1 MTINHKDI
9 LDLMEWRSLNQ
20 CTTTGNASMASAVGV
35 TIAEDYRNRDYAS
48 PLFYMQSSSGQMGA
62 YHTKNDAWY
71 LINTSMGMGGSFGG
85 GATATFCPSLSPTG
99 TIAASATTSSF
110 TLTTALPAS
119 VRDNQLSNRGDGK
132 GFIVRVI
139 GSGAGSSGKT
149 EERRVIGN
157 TSGTTPTI
165 YLDKPLSFTPV
176 SGDRYEFLSGSVV
189 FLNTGALAAN
199 QFRKY
204 DLLTNS
210 FSSLST
216 TNLIATVTTL
226 HNQLISMDEQ
236 YVPSDRNIGEGYV
249 VGTATYDTAGDWVK
263 KCLTATAISAT
274 SITGQTS
281 DGDVLVKNNYF
292 RNFQIRIVE
301 DTAIPTAVGQR
312 RLITANTGNVYT
324 VATWTVTPS
333 ATCKFVIENC
343 TDNLIGFM
351 GGATVTYN
359 YKITNYCGGTANTW
373 DAGTTWGARSASMG
387 LGGITWAQFG
397 VPYDPNGV
405 IKPCQIYSIRS
416 TTVYDL
422 FDITGAAT
430 GTWTNTL
437 SPLNLTTSGY
447 NVWTMGSD
455 YISFSYNPHTQSGK
469 YAYYFSAFNSAT
481 SATSQRPCFR
491 MDLQSGMIEAIAG
504 PKQTSGTSGTNYA
517 NVAFTTL
524 YQEGN
529 DKIAFY
535 QTPRVGSINLDYL
548 QLMLTR

>member
-9 LDLMEWRSLNQ
+9 LDLMEWRSLSQMIGTSNL
-20 CTTTGNASMASAVGV
+20 TFANANGIV
-35 TIAEDYRNRDYAS
+35 IADDYRNRDYAS
-48 PLFYMQSSSGQMGA
+48 PLFYMQGFTNQLSA
-62 YHTKNDAWY
+62 YHTKNDAWFHT
-71 LINTSMGMGGSFGG
+71 NATMGMGGTFSS

-99 TIAASATTSSF
+99 TIAAGATTSSF
-110 TLTTALPAS
+110 TLTTALAAS
-119 VRDNQLSNRGDGK
+119 VNANQLSNRGDGK

-139 GSGAGSSGKT
+139 GNNTGSSGKI
-149 EERRVIGN
+149 EERRVISN

-189 FLNTGALAAN
+189 FLNNGVLAAN
-199 QFRKY
+199 QFRRY

-216 TNLIATVTTL
+216 TNLVANVQAT

-236 YVPSDRNIGEGYV
+236 YVPSDRNVGEGYV
-249 VGTATYDTAGDWVK
+249 VGAATYDTAGDWVK
-263 KCLTATAISAT
+263 KCLTATATSAT

-281 DGDVLVKNNYF
+281 GGDVLVKNNYF

-301 DTAIPTAVGQR
+301 DTSAPTAVGQR

-343 TDNLIGFM
+343 TDNLIGFI
-351 GGATVTYN
+351 GGSITIYN

-373 DAGTTWGARSASMG
+373 DAGTTWGARSLAMG
-387 LGGITWAQFG
+387 SGGITWAQFG

-405 IKPCQIYSIRS
+405 IKPCQIYSIRT

-422 FDITGAAT
+422 FDVTGAAT
-430 GTWTNTL
+430 GTWTSNL
-437 SPLNLTTSGY
+437 SPLNLSTGY
-447 NVWTMGSD
+447 NVWTMAND
-455 YISFSYNPHTQSGK
+455 YSYFAYNPHTQSGK
-469 YAYYFSAFNSAT
+469 YVYYFSAGT
-481 SATSQRPCFR
+481 STSLTSQRPCFR
-491 MDLQSGMIEAIAG
+491 MDLQSGVIEAIAG
-504 PKQTSGTSGTNYA
+504 PKQASGSTQAFYGNF
-517 NVAFTTL
+517 AFTTV
-524 YQEGN
+524 YQDGN

-535 QTPRVGSINLDYL
+535 NTPKPTGGNIDFL

>member
-9 LDLMEWRSLNQ
+9 LDLMEWRSLSQ
-20 CTTTGNASMASAVGV
+20 MVTTTGGTLANANGIV
-35 TIAEDYRNRDYAS
+35 IADDYRNRDYAH
-48 PLFYMQSSSGQMGA
+48 PLFYMQYTTNQLGA
-62 YHTKNDAWY
+62 YHIKNDAWFAT
-71 LINTSMGMGGSFGG
+71 NTNIGLAGSFVSGS
-85 GATATFCPSLSPTG
+85 TATFCPSLSPTG
-99 TIAASATTSSF
+99 TIATGATTSSF

-119 VRDNQLSNRGDGK
+119 VTANQLTNRGDGK

-139 GSGAGSSGKT
+139 GNGAGSSGKI
-149 EERRVIGN
+149 EERRVIAN

-189 FLNTGALAAN
+189 FLSTGALVAN
-199 QFRKY
+199 QFRRY
-204 DLLTNS
+204 DILTNS
-210 FSSLST
+210 FSALST
-216 TNLIATVTTL
+216 TNLIATVAAT

-236 YVPSDRNIGEGYV
+236 YVPSDRNVGEGYV

-263 KCLTATAISAT
+263 KCLTATATSAT

-281 DGDVLVKNNYF
+281 GGDVLVKNNYF

-351 GGATVTYN
+351 GGSTVTYN

-373 DAGTTWGARSASMG
+373 DAGTTWGARAAAMG
-387 LGGITWAQFG
+387 TGGITWAQFG
-397 VPYDPNGV
+397 VPYDSNGI

-416 TTVYDL
+416 TTQYDL

-437 SPLNLTTSGY
+437 TPITLSTGY
-447 NVWTMGSD
+447 NVWTMNND
-455 YISFSYNPHTQSGK
+455 YGYFAYNPHTQSGK
-469 YAYYFSAFNSAT
+469 YAYYFSLTGNASV
-481 SATSQRPCFR
+481 SSQRPCMR

-504 PKQTSGTSGTNYA
+504 PKQVSGSTGAFYGNF
-517 NVAFTTL
+517 AFTTV

-535 QTPRVGSINLDYL
+535 NTPKPVGGNIDYL

>member
-1 MTINHKDI
+1 
-9 LDLMEWRSLNQ
+9 
-20 CTTTGNASMASAVGV
+20 
-35 TIAEDYRNRDYAS
+35 
-48 PLFYMQSSSGQMGA
+48 MGA
-62 YHTKNDAWY
+62 YHTKNDAWTPFN
-71 LINTSMGMGGSFGG
+71 IVMGNGGTFGA

-119 VRDNQLSNRGDGK
+119 ITANQLSNRGDGK

-139 GSGAGSSGKT
+139 GNGAGSSGKT
-149 EERRVIGN
+149 EERRVIAN

-189 FLNTGALAAN
+189 FLNTGVLAAN
-199 QFRKY
+199 QFRRY
-204 DLLTNS
+204 DLLTGS

-216 TNLIATVTTL
+216 TNLVANVQTT

-236 YVPSDRNIGEGYV
+236 YVPSDRNVGEGYV
-249 VGTATYDTAGDWVK
+249 VGAATYDTAGDWVK
-263 KCLTATAISAT
+263 KCLTATATSAT

-351 GGATVTYN
+351 GGSTITYN

-373 DAGTTWGARSASMG
+373 DAGTTWSARSVNMG
-387 LGGITWAQFG
+387 QGGITWAQFG

-405 IKPCQIYSIRS
+405 IKPCQIYSIRN
-416 TTVYDL
+416 TANYDL

-430 GTWTNTL
+430 GTWANTL
-437 SPLNLTTSGY
+437 SLIGLGNAQYSVFTLS
-447 NVWTMGSD
+447 SD
-455 YISFSYNPHTQSGK
+455 YFTFAYNPHTQNGR
-469 YAYYFSAFNSAT
+469 YIYFIPLYGSSST
-481 SATSQRPCFR
+481 TTQRPCIRIDFT
-491 MDLQSGMIEAIAG
+491 SGMVESIAG
-504 PKQTSGTSGTNYA
+504 AKQTSGATNVNYG
-517 NVAFTTL
+517 NYAFTTI

-529 DKIAFY
+529 DKIAFWN
-535 QTPRVGSINLDYL
+535 TPKPTGGNIDYL

>member
-9 LDLMEWRSLNQ
+9 LDLMEWRSLSQ
-20 CTTTGNASMASAVGV
+20 MITTTNLTFANANGIV
-35 TIAEDYRNRDYAS
+35 IAEDYRNRDYAN
-48 PLFYMQSSSGQMGA
+48 PLFYMQSTTNQLGA
-62 YHTKNDAWY
+62 YHTKNDAWFY
-71 LINTSMGMGGSFGG
+71 TNTAMGMGGTFGT
-85 GATATFCPSLSPTG
+85 GATSTFCPSLSPTG

-110 TLTTALPAS
+110 TLTTALTAS
-119 VRDNQLSNRGDGK
+119 VRDNQLANRGDGK

-139 GSGAGSSGKT
+139 GNGAGSSGKI
-149 EERRVIGN
+149 EERRVIAN

-189 FLNTGALAAN
+189 FLNTGVLAAN
-199 QFRKY
+199 QFRRY
-204 DLLTNS
+204 DILTNS

-216 TNLIATVTTL
+216 TNLVANVQAS

-236 YVPSDRNIGEGYV
+236 YVPANRNVGEGYV
-249 VGTATYDTAGDWVK
+249 VGAATYDTAGDWVK

-343 TDNLIGFM
+343 TDNLIGFI
-351 GGATVTYN
+351 GGSTTIYN
-359 YKITNYCGGTANTW
+359 YKVTNYCGGTANTW
-373 DAGTTWGARSASMG
+373 DAGTTWGARSLAMG
-387 LGGITWAQFG
+387 QGGITWAQFG

-405 IKPCQIYSIRS
+405 IKPCQIYSIR
-416 TTVYDL
+416 TTTNYDL

-430 GTWTNTL
+430 GTWTGSL
-437 SPLNLTTSGY
+437 APLNLVAIGY
-447 NVWTMGSD
+447 NAWTMAND
-455 YISFSYNPHTQSGK
+455 YSYFAYNPHTQNGK
-469 YAYYFSAFNSAT
+469 YAYYFSLANST
-481 SATSQRPCFR
+481 STTSQRPCFR

-504 PKQTSGTSGTNYA
+504 PKQASGSTQSFYGNF
-517 NVAFTTL
+517 AFTTV

-535 QTPRVGSINLDYL
+535 NTPKPMGGNIDFL

>member
-9 LDLMEWRSLNQ
+9 LDLMEWRSLSQAMNLNSQ
-20 CTTTGNASMASAVGV
+20 SIIPSPGAAISQ
-35 TIAEDYRNRDYAS
+35 DYRNRDYAS
-48 PLFYMQSSSGQMGA
+48 PLYFFQAQAGSLGFYN
-62 YHTKNDAWY
+62 TKSDAWA
-71 LINTSMGMGGSFGG
+71 LSTISMGMGGSFGA
-85 GATATFCPSLSPTG
+85 GATSTFCPSLSPTG
-99 TIAASATTSSF
+99 TISAGATTSSF
-110 TLTTALPAS
+110 TLTTALAAS
-119 VRDNQLSNRGDGK
+119 VNANQLTNRGDGK

-139 GSGAGSSGKT
+139 GNGAGSSGKI

-165 YLDKPLSFTPV
+165 YLDKPLSFTPT

-189 FLNTGALAAN
+189 FLNIGALVAN
-199 QFRKY
+199 QFRRY
-204 DLLTNS
+204 DILTNS
-210 FSSLST
+210 FSQLST
-216 TNLIATVTTL
+216 TNLVANVQAT

-236 YVPSDRNIGEGYV
+236 YVPADRNVGEGYV
-249 VGTATYDTAGDWVK
+249 VGAATYDTAGDWVK
-263 KCLTATAISAT
+263 KCLTATATSAT
-274 SITGQTS
+274 SITGQVS
-281 DGDVLVKNNYF
+281 GGDVLVKNNYF

-301 DTAIPTAVGQR
+301 DTSAPTAVGQR

-373 DAGTTWGARSASMG
+373 DAGTTWGARAAAMG
-387 LGGITWAQFG
+387 AGGITWAQFG

-416 TTVYDL
+416 TTQYDL

-430 GTWTNTL
+430 GTWTSNL
-437 SPLNLTTSGY
+437 SPLNLAGTS
-447 NVWTMGSD
+447 NFNSWTMAND
-455 YISFSYNPHTQSGK
+455 YSYFAYNPHTQNGK
-469 YAYYFSAFNSAT
+469 YAYYFAAGSSGT
-481 SATSQRPCFR
+481 TTTQRPCFR

-504 PKQTSGTSGTNYA
+504 PKQVSLNTQAPYGQF
-517 NVAFTTL
+517 AFTTV
-524 YQEGN
+524 YQEVN

-535 QTPRVGSINLDYL
+535 NSPRPLGTNLDFL

>member
-9 LDLMEWRSLNQ
+9 LDLMEWRSLSQQISLNNQ
-20 CTTTGNASMASAVGV
+20 AFANSLGSC
-35 TIAEDYRNRDYAS
+35 IAEDYRNRDYAS
-48 PLFYMQSSSGQMGA
+48 PLFYGQVSSGQMGY
-62 YHTKNDAWY
+62 YHTKNDAAI
-71 LINTSMGMGGSFGG
+71 LTTISMGMGGTFSQ
-85 GATATFCPSLSPTG
+85 GATVTFCPSLSPNG
-99 TIAASATTSSF
+99 TIATGATTSSF

-119 VRDNQLSNRGDGK
+119 VTANQLTNRGDGK

-139 GSGAGSSGKT
+139 GYSSGKI

-176 SGDRYEFLSGSVV
+176 SGDRYEFLSGSFV
-189 FLNTGALAAN
+189 FLNTGILAAN
-199 QFRKY
+199 QFRRY

-216 TNLIATVTTL
+216 TNLIATVTTS

-236 YVPSDRNIGEGYV
+236 YVPSDRNVGEGYV

-263 KCLTATAISAT
+263 KCLTSTATSAT

-281 DGDVLVKNNYF
+281 GGDVLVKNNYF

-301 DTAIPTAVGQR
+301 DTFNPTAVGQR

-324 VATWTVTPS
+324 VATWTVTP
-333 ATCKFVIENC
+333 TVGCKFVIENC

-373 DAGTTWGARSASMG
+373 DAGTTWGARATAMG
-387 LGGITWAQFG
+387 QGGITWAQFG
-397 VPYDPNGV
+397 TPYDPNGV
-405 IKPCQIYSIRS
+405 IKPCQIYSIR
-416 TTVYDL
+416 TTANYDL

-430 GTWTNTL
+430 GTWTNSL
-437 SPLNLTTSGY
+437 APLNLANQAYGA
-447 NVWTMGSD
+447 WTMGSD
-455 YISFSYNPHTQSGK
+455 YNTFAYNPHTQNGK
-469 YAYYFSAFNSAT
+469 YAYFFQST
-481 SATSQRPCFR
+481 SSTSLTTQRPCMR
-491 MDLQSGMIEAIAG
+491 VDLQSGMIEAIAG
-504 PKQTSGTSGTNYA
+504 PKQVSGNNSVNYGKY
-517 NVAFTTL
+517 AFTTV

-535 QTPRVGSINLDYL
+535 NTPRPLSSNVDYI

>member
-1 MTINHKDI
+1 
-9 LDLMEWRSLNQ
+9 MEWRSLSQ
-20 CTTTGNASMASAVGV
+20 MV
-35 TIAEDYRNRDYAS
+35 TIGNQTFANTVGTVIANDYRNRDYAH
-48 PLFYMQSSSGQMGA
+48 PIFYMQNSSNQLGA

-71 LINTSMGMGGSFGG
+71 NINTAMGMGGSFGA
-85 GATATFCPSLSPTG
+85 GATSTFCPSLSPTG
-99 TIAASATTSSF
+99 TIAAGASTSSF
-110 TLTTALPAS
+110 TLTTALAAS
-119 VRDNQLSNRGDGK
+119 VRDNQMVNRGDGK

-139 GSGAGSSGKT
+139 GNAAGSSGKI

-189 FLNTGALAAN
+189 FLNTGVLAAN
-199 QFRKY
+199 QFRRY
-204 DLLTNS
+204 DILTNS

-216 TNLIATVTTL
+216 TNLVANVQAT

-263 KCLTATAISAT
+263 KCLTATATSAT
-274 SITGQTS
+274 SITGQTTG
-281 DGDVLVKNNYF
+281 GDVLVKNNYF

-343 TDNLIGFM
+343 TDNLIGFI
-351 GGATVTYN
+351 GGSITIYN

-373 DAGTTWGARSASMG
+373 DAGTTWGARSLAMG
-387 LGGITWAQFG
+387 QGGITWAQFG

-405 IKPCQIYSIRS
+405 IKPCQIYSIRT

-422 FDITGAAT
+422 FDITAAAT
-430 GTWTNTL
+430 GTWTGSL
-437 SPLNLTTSGY
+437 APLNLGNIGY
-447 NVWTMGSD
+447 NVWTMAND
-455 YISFSYNPHTQSGK
+455 YSYFAYNPHTQSGK
-469 YAYYFSAFNSAT
+469 YAYYFSLTNST
-481 SATSQRPCFR
+481 STTSQRPCFR

-504 PKQTSGTSGTNYA
+504 AKQASGTTQAFYGNF
-517 NVAFTTL
+517 AFTTV
-524 YQEGN
+524 YQDGN

-535 QTPRVGSINLDYL
+535 NTPKPMGGNIDFL

>member
-9 LDLMEWRSLNQ
+9 LDLMEWRSLSQ
-20 CTTTGNASMASAVGV
+20 MV
-35 TIAEDYRNRDYAS
+35 TISNQSITNANGSVIAQDYRNRDYAN
-48 PLFYMQSSSGQMGA
+48 PLFYFQQTSNVLGFYNIKS
-62 YHTKNDAWY
+62 DAWA
-71 LINTSMGMGGSFGG
+71 ISNTAMGMANLFGA

-99 TIAASATTSSF
+99 TIAAGASTSSF
-110 TLTTALPAS
+110 ALTTALPAS
-119 VRDNQLSNRGDGK
+119 VNANQLTNRGDGK

-139 GSGAGSSGKT
+139 GYGAGKI
-149 EERRVIGN
+149 EERRVIAN

-165 YLDKPLSFTPV
+165 CLDKPLSFTPA

-189 FLNTGALAAN
+189 FLNTGVLAAN
-199 QFRKY
+199 QFRRY
-204 DLLTNS
+204 DILTNS
-210 FSSLST
+210 FSALST
-216 TNLIATVTTL
+216 TNLIATVAAT

-236 YVPSDRNIGEGYV
+236 YVPADRNVGEGYV
-249 VGTATYDTAGDWVK
+249 VGTATYDTAGDFVK
-263 KCLTATAISAT
+263 KCLTATATTAT
-274 SITGQTS
+274 SITGQAS
-281 DGDVLVKNNYF
+281 GGDVLVKNNYF

-373 DAGTTWGARSASMG
+373 DAGTTWGARTTAMG
-387 LGGITWAQFG
+387 QGGITWAQFG

-405 IKPCQIYSIRS
+405 IKPCQIYSIRTS
-416 TTVYDL
+416 TNYDL

-437 SPLNLTTSGY
+437 TPINLGNSGF
-447 NVWTMGSD
+447 NMWGMAID
-455 YISFSYNPHTQSGK
+455 YGFWAYNPHTQNGK
-469 YAYYFSAFNSAT
+469 YAYYFTQGNST
-481 SATSQRPCFR
+481 STTSQRPCFR
-491 MDLQSGMIEAIAG
+491 MDLQSGVIEAIAG
-504 PKQTSGTSGTNYA
+504 PKQATASTAVNYG
-517 NVAFTTL
+517 NFSFTTV

-535 QTPRVGSINLDYL
+535 NTPKPVGGNIDFL

>member
-9 LDLMEWRSLNQ
+9 LDLMEWRSLSQ
-20 CTTTGNASMASAVGV
+20 MV
-35 TIAEDYRNRDYAS
+35 TIGNQTFANTVGTVIANDYRNRDYAH
-48 PLFYMQSSSGQMGA
+48 PIFYMQNSSNQLGA

-71 LINTSMGMGGSFGG
+71 NINTAMGMGGSFGA
-85 GATATFCPSLSPTG
+85 GATSTFCPSLSPTG
-99 TIAASATTSSF
+99 TIAAGASTSSF
-110 TLTTALPAS
+110 TLTTALAAS
-119 VRDNQLSNRGDGK
+119 VRDNQMVNRGDGK

-139 GSGAGSSGKT
+139 GNAAGSSGKI

-189 FLNTGALAAN
+189 FLNTGVLAAN
-199 QFRKY
+199 QFRRY
-204 DLLTNS
+204 DILTNS

-216 TNLIATVTTL
+216 TNLVANVQAT

-263 KCLTATAISAT
+263 KCLTATATSAT
-274 SITGQTS
+274 SITGQTTG
-281 DGDVLVKNNYF
+281 GDVLVKNNYF

-343 TDNLIGFM
+343 TDNLIGFI
-351 GGATVTYN
+351 GGSITIYN

-373 DAGTTWGARSASMG
+373 DAGTTWGARSLAMG
-387 LGGITWAQFG
+387 QGGITWAQFG

-405 IKPCQIYSIRS
+405 IKPCQIYSIRT

-422 FDITGAAT
+422 FDITAAAT
-430 GTWTNTL
+430 GTWTGSL
-437 SPLNLTTSGY
+437 APLNLGNIGY
-447 NVWTMGSD
+447 NVWTMAND
-455 YISFSYNPHTQSGK
+455 YSYFAYNPHTQSGK
-469 YAYYFSAFNSAT
+469 YAYYFSLTNST
-481 SATSQRPCFR
+481 STTSQRPCFR

-504 PKQTSGTSGTNYA
+504 AKQASGTTQAFYGNF
-517 NVAFTTL
+517 AFTTV
-524 YQEGN
+524 YQDGN

-535 QTPRVGSINLDYL
+535 NTPKPMGGNIDFL

>member
-9 LDLMEWRSLNQ
+9 LDLMEWRSLSQ
-20 CTTTGNASMASAVGV
+20 MVTTTNGTFANANG
-35 TIAEDYRNRDYAS
+35 IAIADDYRNRDYAS
-48 PLFYMQSSSGQMGA
+48 PLFYLQYTTSQLGA
-62 YHTKNDAWY
+62 YHTKNDAWFAT
-71 LINTSMGMGGSFGG
+71 NTAMGITGSFVS

-99 TIAASATTSSF
+99 TIAAGATTSSF

-119 VRDNQLSNRGDGK
+119 VNANQLTNRGDGK

-139 GSGAGSSGKT
+139 GNGAGSSGKI

-189 FLNTGALAAN
+189 FLNTGVLAAN
-199 QFRKY
+199 QFRRY
-204 DLLTNS
+204 DILTNS
-210 FSSLST
+210 FSALST
-216 TNLIATVTTL
+216 TNLIATVAAS

-236 YVPSDRNIGEGYV
+236 YVPADRNVGEGYV
-249 VGTATYDTAGDWVK
+249 VGAATYDTAGDLVK
-263 KCLTATAISAT
+263 KCLTATATSAT

-281 DGDVLVKNNYF
+281 GGDVLVKNNYF

-351 GGATVTYN
+351 GGATTIYN

-373 DAGTTWGARSASMG
+373 DAGTTWGARAAAMG
-387 LGGITWAQFG
+387 AGGITWAQFG

-416 TTVYDL
+416 TTQYDL

-437 SPLNLTTSGY
+437 TPTTLSTGY
-447 NVWTMGSD
+447 NVWTMNND
-455 YISFSYNPHTQSGK
+455 YASFAYNPHTQNGK
-469 YAYYFSAFNSAT
+469 YAYYFSLASNS
-481 SATSQRPCFR
+481 SIGSQRPCFR

-504 PKQTSGTSGTNYA
+504 PKQVSGSTGASYGNF
-517 NVAFTTL
+517 AFTTV

-535 QTPRVGSINLDYL
+535 NTPKPVGGNIDFL

>member
-9 LDLMEWRSLNQ
+9 LDLMEWRSLSQMITSNNQ
-20 CTTTGNASMASAVGV
+20 TFANANGIV
-35 TIAEDYRNRDYAS
+35 IAEDYRNRDYAN
-48 PLFYMQSSSGQMGA
+48 PLFYMQSTTNQLGA
-62 YHTKNDAWY
+62 YHTKNDAWFY
-71 LINTSMGMGGSFGG
+71 TNTAMGMGGTFSS
-85 GATATFCPSLSPTG
+85 GATATFCPSLSPVG

-110 TLTTALPAS
+110 TLTTALTAS
-119 VRDNQLSNRGDGK
+119 VRDNQLANRGDGK

-139 GSGAGSSGKT
+139 GNGAGSSGKI
-149 EERRVIGN
+149 EERRVIAN

-189 FLNTGALAAN
+189 FLNTGVLAAN
-199 QFRKY
+199 QFRRY
-204 DLLTNS
+204 DILTNS

-216 TNLIATVTTL
+216 TNLVANVQAS

-236 YVPSDRNIGEGYV
+236 YVPANRNVGEGYV
-249 VGTATYDTAGDWVK
+249 VGAATYDTAGDWVK

-343 TDNLIGFM
+343 TDNLIGFI
-351 GGATVTYN
+351 GGSTTIYN
-359 YKITNYCGGTANTW
+359 YKVTNYCGGTANTW
-373 DAGTTWGARSASMG
+373 DAGTTWGARSLAMG
-387 LGGITWAQFG
+387 SGGITWAQFG

-405 IKPCQIYSIRS
+405 IKPCQIYSIR
-416 TTVYDL
+416 TTTNYDV

-430 GTWTNTL
+430 GTWTGSL
-437 SPLNLTTSGY
+437 APLNLGNIGY
-447 NVWTMGSD
+447 NAWTMAND
-455 YISFSYNPHTQSGK
+455 YSYFAYNPHTQSGK
-469 YAYYFSAFNSAT
+469 YAYYFGASNST
-481 SATSQRPCFR
+481 SNTSQRPCFR

-504 PKQTSGTSGTNYA
+504 PKQASGSTQSFYGNF
-517 NVAFTTL
+517 AFTTV

-535 QTPRVGSINLDYL
+535 NTPKPMGGNIDFL

>member
-9 LDLMEWRSLNQ
+9 LDLMEWRSLSQ
-20 CTTTGNASMASAVGV
+20 MITTSNATFANANGIV
-35 TIAEDYRNRDYAS
+35 IADDYRNRDYAH
-48 PLFYMQSSSGQMGA
+48 PLFYMQGFTNQLSA
-62 YHTKNDAWY
+62 YHIKNDAWFH
-71 LINTSMGMGGSFGG
+71 INSAMGMGGTFSS

-110 TLTTALPAS
+110 ALTTALPAS
-119 VRDNQLSNRGDGK
+119 VNANQLANRGDGK

-139 GSGAGSSGKT
+139 GNATGSSGKI
-149 EERRVIGN
+149 EERRVIAN

-189 FLNTGALAAN
+189 FLNNGALAAN
-199 QFRKY
+199 QFRRY

-216 TNLIATVTTL
+216 TNLIATVAAT

-236 YVPSDRNIGEGYV
+236 YVPSDRNVGEGYV
-249 VGTATYDTAGDWVK
+249 VGTATYDTAGDFVK

-281 DGDVLVKNNYF
+281 GGDVLVKNNYF

-373 DAGTTWGARSASMG
+373 DAGTTWGARTSAMG
-387 LGGITWAQFG
+387 SGGITWAQFG
-397 VPYDPNGV
+397 TPYDSNGV

-416 TTVYDL
+416 TTNYDL

-437 SPLNLTTSGY
+437 APLNLSTGY
-447 NVWTMGSD
+447 NVWTMNND
-455 YISFSYNPHTQSGK
+455 YGYFAYNPHTQSGK
-469 YAYYFSAFNSAT
+469 YAYYFSLANST
-481 SATSQRPCFR
+481 STTSQRPCFR
-491 MDLQSGMIEAIAG
+491 IDLQSGMIEAIGG
-504 PKQTSGTSGTNYA
+504 PKQGSGSTSAFYGNF
-517 NVAFTTL
+517 AFTTV
-524 YQEGN
+524 YQDGN

-535 QTPRVGSINLDYL
+535 NTPKPMGGNIDFL

>member
-1 MTINHKDI
+1 MYV
-9 LDLMEWRSLNQ
+9 SLS
-20 CTTTGNASMASAVGV
+20 TMLVASLIV
-35 TIAEDYRNRDYAS
+35 IADDYRNRDYSS
-48 PLFYMQSSSGQMGA
+48 PLFYMQSTTNQLSA
-62 YHTKNDAWY
+62 YHTKNDAFFGT
-71 LINTSMGMGGSFGG
+71 NANMSMGGTFTS

-99 TIAASATTSSF
+99 TIAAGATTSSF

-119 VRDNQLSNRGDGK
+119 VNANQLTNRGDGK

-139 GSGAGSSGKT
+139 GNGAGSSGKI
-149 EERRVIGN
+149 EERRVISN

-189 FLNTGALAAN
+189 FLNVGVLAAN
-199 QFRKY
+199 QFRRY

-216 TNLIATVTTL
+216 TNLVANVQST

-236 YVPSDRNIGEGYV
+236 YVPADRNIGEGYV
-249 VGTATYDTAGDWVK
+249 VGAATYDTAGDWVK
-263 KCLTATAISAT
+263 KCLTATATSAT
-274 SITGQTS
+274 SITGQTNG
-281 DGDVLVKNNYF
+281 GDVLVKNNYF

-301 DTAIPTAVGQR
+301 DTLTPTAVGQR
-312 RLITANTGNVYT
+312 RLITTNTGNVYT

-351 GGATVTYN
+351 GGSTIIYN

-373 DAGTTWGARSASMG
+373 DAGTTWGARSLNMAA
-387 LGGITWAQFG
+387 GGITWAQFG
-397 VPYDPNGV
+397 IPYDPNGV
-405 IKPCQIYSIRS
+405 IKPCQIYSIR
-416 TTVYDL
+416 TTTNYDL

-430 GTWTNTL
+430 GTWTSNLAPINL
-437 SPLNLTTSGY
+437 STGY
-447 NVWTMGSD
+447 NVWTMAND
-455 YISFSYNPHTQSGK
+455 YSYFAYNPHTQSGK
-469 YAYYFSAFNSAT
+469 YVYYFSAGNST
-481 SATSQRPCFR
+481 STTSQRPCFR
-491 MDLQSGMIEAIAG
+491 MDLQSGIIEAIAG
-504 PKQTSGTSGTNYA
+504 PKQASGSTQAFYGNF
-517 NVAFTTL
+517 AFTTV

-535 QTPRVGSINLDYL
+535 NTPKVMGGNIDFL

>member
-9 LDLMEWRSLNQ
+9 LDLMEWRSLSQ
-20 CTTTGNASMASAVGV
+20 MITTSNATFANANGV
-35 TIAEDYRNRDYAS
+35 VIADDYRNRDYAS
-48 PLFYMQSSSGQMGA
+48 PLLYMQSTTNQLGA
-62 YHTKNDAWY
+62 YHTKNDAWFAT
-71 LINTSMGMGGSFGG
+71 NTAMGMGGTFSS

-110 TLTTALPAS
+110 TLTTALTAS
-119 VRDNQLSNRGDGK
+119 VRDNQLANRGDGK

-139 GSGAGSSGKT
+139 GNGSGSSGKI

-165 YLDKPLSFTPV
+165 YLDKPLSFTPA

-189 FLNTGALAAN
+189 FLNNGVLAAN
-199 QFRKY
+199 QFRRY

-216 TNLIATVTTL
+216 TNLVANVQAT

-236 YVPSDRNIGEGYV
+236 YVPSDRNVGEGYV
-249 VGTATYDTAGDWVK
+249 VGAATYDTAGDWVK
-263 KCLTATAISAT
+263 KCLTATATSAT
-274 SITGQTS
+274 SITGQVS
-281 DGDVLVKNNYF
+281 GGDVLVKNNYF

-301 DTAIPTAVGQR
+301 DTLAPTAVGQR

-343 TDNLIGFM
+343 TDNLIGFI
-351 GGATVTYN
+351 GGSTIIYN

-373 DAGTTWGARSASMG
+373 DAGTTWGARSLAMG
-387 LGGITWAQFG
+387 SGGITWAQFG

-405 IKPCQIYSIRS
+405 IKPCQIYSIRT

-430 GTWTNTL
+430 GTWTSNL
-437 SPLNLTTSGY
+437 SPLNLSTGY
-447 NVWTMGSD
+447 NAWTMNND
-455 YISFSYNPHTQSGK
+455 YGYFAYNPHTQSGK
-469 YAYYFSAFNSAT
+469 YAYYFSLTNST
-481 SATSQRPCFR
+481 STTSQRPCFR

-504 PKQTSGTSGTNYA
+504 AKQASGNTQAFYGNF
-517 NVAFTTL
+517 AFTTL
-524 YQEGN
+524 YQDGN

-535 QTPRVGSINLDYL
+535 NTPKPMGGNIDFL

>member
-1 MTINHKDI
+1 
-9 LDLMEWRSLNQ
+9 MEWRSLSQ
-20 CTTTGNASMASAVGV
+20 PMTSSSTSIVTNAGTV
-35 TIAEDYRNRDYAS
+35 IANDYRNRDYAT
-48 PLFYMQSSSGQMGA
+48 PMFYFQQTSNSLG
-62 YHTKNDAWY
+62 YYNTKNDAWA
-71 LINTSMGMGGSFGG
+71 ISNTTMGMAGTYGA

-110 TLTTALPAS
+110 ALTTALPAS
-119 VRDNQLSNRGDGK
+119 VRDNQMVNRGDGK

-139 GSGAGSSGKT
+139 GNGAGSSGKI

-189 FLNTGALAAN
+189 FLNTGVLAAN

-210 FSSLST
+210 FSQLST
-216 TNLIATVTTL
+216 TNLVANVQAT

-236 YVPSDRNIGEGYV
+236 YVPSDRNVGEGYV
-249 VGTATYDTAGDWVK
+249 VGAATYDTAGDWVK
-263 KCLTATAISAT
+263 KCLTATATSAT
-274 SITGQTS
+274 SITGQTTG
-281 DGDVLVKNNYF
+281 GDVLVKNNYF

-351 GGATVTYN
+351 GGSTITYN

-373 DAGTTWGARSASMG
+373 DAGTTWSARAVNMAQ
-387 LGGITWAQFG
+387 GGITWAQFG
-397 VPYDPNGV
+397 TPYDPNGV
-405 IKPCQIYSIRS
+405 IKPCQIYSIRTATS
-416 TTVYDL
+416 YDL
-422 FDITGAAT
+422 FDITSAAT

-437 SPLNLTTSGY
+437 TPLNLGNNGY
-447 NVWTMGSD
+447 SVWSLAAD
-455 YISFSYNPHTQSGK
+455 YNYFAYNPHTQNGK
-469 YAYYFSAFNSAT
+469 YAYYFPLTGAAST
-481 SATSQRPCFR
+481 TTQRPCFR

-504 PKQTSGTSGTNYA
+504 PKQGTAVNLAGYGSYS
-517 NVAFTTL
+517 FITL
-524 YQEGN
+524 YQEVN

-535 QTPRVGSINLDYL
+535 HTPRVASANNDYL